1 MTRLDCSGYP
11 SEGEEVVGRKWCHCS
26 QEMADLGAEGTIAVE
41 GSQGMLEVEGRI
53 VGLAGEEN
61 CLCLGELW
69 KRMSASSDG
78 SG

>member
-1 MTRLDCSGYP
+1 MRLDCWGYP

-41 GSQGMLEVEGRI
+41 GSPGSLEVEEKIAGL
-53 VGLAGEEN
+53 VGEDN
-61 CLCLGELW
+61 CLCWGELW
-69 KRMSASSDG
+69 KGMSASSGG